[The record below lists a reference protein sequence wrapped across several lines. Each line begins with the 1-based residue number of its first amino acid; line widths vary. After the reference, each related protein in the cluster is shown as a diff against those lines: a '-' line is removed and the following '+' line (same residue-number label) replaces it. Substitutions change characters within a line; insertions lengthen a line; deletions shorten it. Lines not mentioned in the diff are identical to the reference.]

1 MSDKL
6 LFLIMYCGGGL
17 VFSAI
22 SLPLLFR
29 KIPPNNWYG
38 FRVQATL
45 QDPKVWY
52 AANEY
57 MARRL
62 LFVGIITAAAAL
74 VGYFVPN
81 LGVTPYF
88 VGCTL
93 VMLVSLFAN
102 LVQGMN
108 FLRKR

>member
-1 MSDKL
+1 MEDKL
-6 LFLIMYCGGGL
+6 FFLILFCGGGL

-38 FRVQATL
+38 FRVESTL
-45 QDPKVWY
+45 NNPKLWY
-52 AANEY
+52 AANAY
-57 MARRL
+57 MAQRL
-62 LFVGIITAAAAL
+62 LFVGLITAASAL
-74 VGYFVPN
+74 VGYYISELSV
-81 LGVTPYF
+81 VPYF

-93 VMLVSLFAN
+93 VMLVSLFIN
-102 LVQGMN
+102 LIQGIN